1 MRRNLLLLAATT
13 VALSSMACVPAQAGL
28 LGAGNTV
35 QAIYVDGSF
44 NDLEYETST
53 GSVASPTPESL
64 ASTANFAE
72 GTIDGS
78 TISVSDTQITI
89 TNLLTP
95 GTGEAY
101 CYNGTA
107 GTGCT
112 DPIDGFEFLFTG
124 ENITSVSIDPS
135 TTTGFLPVSGTFQGN
150 THDGLQLINNNEIL
164 VDITGDDPP
173 TNGQLIIDIN
183 NGSSSPTPT
192 PEPTSLALLASAALG
207 IGTATRRRWRR

>member
-13 VALSSMACVPAQAGL
+13 AALSSMACVSAQAGL

-44 NDLEYETST
+44 SDLEYETPT

-64 ASTANFAE
+64 TSTANFAE

-78 TISVSDTQITI
+78 TISVGDTQITI

-95 GTGEAY
+95 GTGMAY
-101 CYNGTA
+101 CFSGAAGTA
-107 GTGCT
+107 CT

-124 ENITSVSIDPS
+124 EDITSVSVDPS
-135 TTTGFLPVSGTFQGN
+135 STAGFLPVTGIFQGN
-150 THDGLQLINNNEIL
+150 THDGLQLINSNEIL
-164 VDITGDDPP
+164 VDLTGDDPP
-173 TNGQLIIDIN
+173 TDANLIIDVN
-183 NGSSSPTPT
+183 YQPPTPT
-192 PEPTSLALLASAALG
+192 PEPTSLALLGSSVIGVGAATG
-207 IGTATRRRWRR
+207 KRRRR